1 MFRTNSVVEALNYL
15 NENLGED
22 IIVYREDANEEIQTN
37 DCDMAVAFFRRDFSI
52 SEEISEIMVK
62 LQDCDNSI
70 RFAIEYG
77 NNFEKILQGEPVQ
90 INNKIQ
96 VLKCK
101 DRSEI
106 EKQMNICQKR
116 EIRLKNEMAEIL
128 KAHPE
133 VEPHWILYKL
143 LK

>member
-22 IIVYREDANEEIQTN
+22 IIVYREDANEEIQNN

-77 NNFEKILQGEPVQ
+77 NNFEKILQGE
-90 INNKIQ
+90 
-96 VLKCK
+96 
-101 DRSEI
+101 S
-106 EKQMNICQKR
+106 
-116 EIRLKNEMAEIL
+116 
-128 KAHPE
+128 
-133 VEPHWILYKL
+133 
-143 LK
+143 